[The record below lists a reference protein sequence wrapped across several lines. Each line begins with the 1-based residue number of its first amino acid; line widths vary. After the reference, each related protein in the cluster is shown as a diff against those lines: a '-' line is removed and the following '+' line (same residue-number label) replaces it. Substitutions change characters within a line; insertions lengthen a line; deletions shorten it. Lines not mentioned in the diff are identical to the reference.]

1 MKILLFGATG
11 LFGTNFIYNFSNIY
25 EITSVLNNKILNFKS
40 VNKYLVK
47 NNLNYRE
54 ITDLV
59 SAADWDI
66 IINAAA
72 MTNIENCQK
81 KKDLAFK
88 VNKDLA
94 VNLSIASQKENKKY
108 IFIST
113 DSLHS
118 GQNTF
123 DNESSKVE
131 PINTYAKSKAEAEK
145 EILENSKN
153 SLIIR
158 TTFYGWGFKN
168 RLSLSDWIIK
178 SLRNDNSI
186 ECFSNVFFTP
196 LYLPELQKIIFNLI
210 KKNESGI
217 FNVCSNERLSKFD
230 FAIKIAKIFKLNSSL
245 VKKSEFSASEFRVK
259 RPLDLSLSNEKLKNT
274 LNIKINSLE
283 DQILDLKNN
292 ERNLENFFKSIY

>member
-81 KKDLAFK
+81 KRDLAFK

-186 ECFSNVFFTP
+186 NAFLTYFYTFIFT
-196 LYLPELQKIIFNLI
+196 
-210 KKNESGI
+210 
-217 FNVCSNERLSKFD
+217 
-230 FAIKIAKIFKLNSSL
+230 
-245 VKKSEFSASEFRVK
+245 
-259 RPLDLSLSNEKLKNT
+259 
-274 LNIKINSLE
+274 
-283 DQILDLKNN
+283 
-292 ERNLENFFKSIY
+292 